1 MGRESSLG
9 RIRYLVAIVL
19 VVVSVAMLAAC
30 GGDEAT
36 DTPAPTQQ
44 STSTSESTVAITPT
58 PTPSSPP
65 TSAPA
70 PTPTATPR
78 PTPVPTPASTATPTP
93 EVTQHPAE
101 LTVDAFLQQ
110 CAQGNL
116 ALAVPLAGMPTI
128 DMNQIGQDENVTW
141 GEFAAIFGA
150 VVTAYSEFNP
160 PAELQAYHDAWVQ
173 TAAAVRDNANSR
185 PSGGSFIEELFILL
199 FEAILP
205 ASMEI
210 GFDPDKTDAEKQQ
223 LVEEVA
229 QEALGEFFGPDF
241 VAAGMAYDEAK
252 AALSAETLAL
262 LENSDCYFGIS
273 PLSGMEGS
281 AGPGFDQ
288 SFDDDHA
295 DTLEEATIIAVGE
308 PLDGM
313 VDYEGDFDFFRFRAE
328 QDVVYLIDVQLEI
341 VADWTVALYDSEG
354 QQLDFGFSVPLFWEA
369 PDSDDYYTEIN
380 VWTADPDTYTVTV
393 SAADDDHGNSLS
405 NSSRIAIGESAQS
418 SIDYETDLDYFVIEA
433 EEGQSYRITVEPG
446 TLPDTSLTLYDVD
459 GMIKDFGVSSLDWQ
473 ASISGDYYIE
483 AAAFGDTGT
492 YTLSVTAS
500 AAN

>member
-1 MGRESSLG
+1 
-9 RIRYLVAIVL
+9 
-19 VVVSVAMLAAC
+19 
-30 GGDEAT
+30 
-36 DTPAPTQQ
+36 
-44 STSTSESTVAITPT
+44 
-58 PTPSSPP
+58 
-65 TSAPA
+65 
-70 PTPTATPR
+70 
-78 PTPVPTPASTATPTP
+78 
-93 EVTQHPAE
+93 
-101 LTVDAFLQQ
+101 
-110 CAQGNL
+110 
-116 ALAVPLAGMPTI
+116 
-128 DMNQIGQDENVTW
+128 
-141 GEFAAIFGA
+141 
-150 VVTAYSEFNP
+150 
-160 PAELQAYHDAWVQ
+160 
-173 TAAAVRDNANSR
+173 
-185 PSGGSFIEELFILL
+185 
-199 FEAILP
+199 
-205 ASMEI
+205 
-210 GFDPDKTDAEKQQ
+210 
-223 LVEEVA
+223 
-229 QEALGEFFGPDF
+229 
-241 VAAGMAYDEAK
+241 
-252 AALSAETLAL
+252 
-262 LENSDCYFGIS
+262 
-273 PLSGMEGS
+273 
-281 AGPGFDQ
+281 
-288 SFDDDHA
+288 
-295 DTLEEATIIAVGE
+295 
-308 PLDGM
+308 M